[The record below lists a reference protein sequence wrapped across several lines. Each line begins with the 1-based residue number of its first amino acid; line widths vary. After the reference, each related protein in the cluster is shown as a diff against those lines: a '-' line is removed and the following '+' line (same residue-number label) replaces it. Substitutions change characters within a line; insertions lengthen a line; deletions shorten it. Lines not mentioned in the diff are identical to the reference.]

1 MGNKKFN
8 RLLTANWSIDK
19 SAFQEPGAR
28 WTGGVPVQGLQCCLT
43 DADLTTAG

>member
-8 RLLTANWSIDK
+8 RLLTANWRI
-19 SAFQEPGAR
+19 PGAR
-28 WTGGVPVQGLQCCLT
+28 WTGGVPVQGFRRCVT